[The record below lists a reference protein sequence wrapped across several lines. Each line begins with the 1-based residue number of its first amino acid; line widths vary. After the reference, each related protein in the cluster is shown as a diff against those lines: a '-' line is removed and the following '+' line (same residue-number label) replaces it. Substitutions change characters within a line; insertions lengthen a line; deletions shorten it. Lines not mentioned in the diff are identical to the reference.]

1 MNMLIR
7 SWEVLDTRC
16 CPASVYD
23 VQVVRKGRLFKIVQ
37 RAQVRMPGAT
47 KSRISEFI
55 IEEVEKIDPTSYTDR
70 ELCESMAL
78 AFVLC
83 LEDHGC
89 VTCET
94 NLETKR

>member
-16 CPASVYD
+16 CPASVYE
-23 VQVVRKGRLFKIVQ
+23 VQVVRKGRLFKIMQ
-37 RAQVRMPGAT
+37 SGKARMPT

-83 LEDHGC
+83 LEDQGC
-89 VTCET
+89 VTNET